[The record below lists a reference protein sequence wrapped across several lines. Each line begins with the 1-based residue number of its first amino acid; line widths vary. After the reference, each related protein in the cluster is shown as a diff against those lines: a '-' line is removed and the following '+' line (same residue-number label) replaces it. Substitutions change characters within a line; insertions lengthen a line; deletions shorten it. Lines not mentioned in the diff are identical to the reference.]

1 MSEVTKVTSKG
12 QVVIPQEIRNDLG
25 IEEGS
30 RLVVSRLG
38 DLVLMKKIAI
48 PDPKKEFNEL
58 TKFGTKFAKQKGIRS
73 EKDVVSRIHKSRGVK
88 NDQDRT

>member
-12 QVVIPQEIRNDLG
+12 QVVIPQEIRKDLG
-25 IEEGS
+25 IEKGS
-30 RLVVSRLG
+30 QLVVSRLG
-38 DLVLMKKIAI
+38 DIVLMKKIAV
-48 PDPKKEFNEL
+48 PDPKKEFRKL

-73 EKDVVSRIHKSRGVK
+73 EEDVVSRIHKSRGVK